1 MTLRIIFMGTP
12 QYSVPT
18 LNALIEAGHDVVAV
32 YSQPPRRGGRGM
44 AEKKSAVHLRA
55 DELGIE
61 VLTPLSMRGADEQ
74 AQFSAFSAD
83 IAVVVA
89 YGLILPQVVLDAPK
103 LGCVNGHAS
112 LLPRWRGAAPI
123 QRAIE
128 AGDNETG
135 VMIMQMEAGL
145 DTGPVMLTQ
154 KTPISTTT
162 TAGEVHDTLAQIS
175 ASAMVEAIALL
186 EKNKAVLVPQ
196 QEDGLTYAKK
206 IAKSETRIDWNKPAN
221 EVDCHIRAMSPFPG
235 AWCEMEFGGK
245 LARVK
250 ILASEIVDGSG
261 KSGEILDDEL
271 TIACAN
277 QAIRPTR
284 LQKAGKQT
292 ADLEEF
298 LRGNKI
304 PKGTVLS

>member
-1 MTLRIIFMGTP
+1 MSLRIIFMGTP

-18 LNALIEAGHDVVAV
+18 LNALVEAGHDVVAV

-44 AEKKSAVHLRA
+44 VEKKSDVHTRA
-55 DELGIE
+55 DELGID
-61 VLTPLSMRGADEQ
+61 VLTPLSLRGAEEQ
-74 AQFSAFSAD
+74 EQFAAFNAD

-89 YGLILPQVVLDAPK
+89 YGLILPQVVLDAPR

-154 KTPISTTT
+154 KTPILPTT
-162 TAGEVHDTLAQIS
+162 TAGELHDTLAEIS
-175 ASAMVEAIALL
+175 ASAMVKALDLL
-186 EKNKAVLVPQ
+186 EKNMAVLVPQ
-196 QEDGLTYAKK
+196 NEDGLTYAKK
-206 IAKSETRIDWNKPAN
+206 IAKSETRIGWHKTAV

-250 ILASEIVDGSG
+250 ILACELADGSG
-261 KSGEILDDEL
+261 TFGEVLDDEL
-271 TIACAN
+271 TIACATK
-277 QAIRPTR
+277 AIRPIR
-284 LQKAGKQT
+284 LQKAGKQA